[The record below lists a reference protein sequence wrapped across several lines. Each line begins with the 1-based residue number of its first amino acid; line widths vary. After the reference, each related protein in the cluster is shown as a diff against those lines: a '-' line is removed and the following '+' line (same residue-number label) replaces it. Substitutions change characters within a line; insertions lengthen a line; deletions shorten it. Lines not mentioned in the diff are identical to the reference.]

1 MNNIISKLQHASQT
15 WETFLATTGGK
26 LEIPKCRVYTLRG
39 IFDKQGILS
48 LEKYYK
54 AEIMEQTI
62 MQHLPNDIP
71 FKYLGVYIIPIGDQ

>member
-15 WETFLATTGGK
+15 WDYFLVTTGGK

-39 IFDKQGILS
+39 IFDKQGIQS
-48 LEKYYK
+48 LENYYK

-71 FKYLGVYIIPIGDQ
+71 FKYLGIYTIPIGNQ